1 MEDSVR
7 SAEFK
12 SAREALSLTTTA
24 LARELGVAEATV
36 KNWERGRYS
45 PPTGVEAELRTLV
58 AFTEQ
63 IAQKVA
69 SLAESRP
76 LFLAYRL
83 TEDMPPGRAR
93 ELGAG
98 WWRAVGYRAHQ
109 IHPDLVIGYAEE
121 LYKITGTRES
131 ADSRSITPRELSL

>member
-12 SAREALSLTTTA
+12 ATREALSLTTTT
-24 LARELGVAEATV
+24 LARELGVAEATI

-45 PPTGVEAELRTLV
+45 PPAGVEDEMRALQVL
-58 AFTEQ
+58 TEQ
-63 IAQKVA
+63 AARKVV
-69 SLAESRP
+69 SLAETRP

-98 WWRAVGYRAHQ
+98 WWRAVGYRARQ
-109 IHPDLVIGYAEE
+109 IYPDLVIGYADE
-121 LYKITGTRES
+121 LYQIAGTHES
-131 ADSRSITPRELSL
+131 VDARSITPRELSL